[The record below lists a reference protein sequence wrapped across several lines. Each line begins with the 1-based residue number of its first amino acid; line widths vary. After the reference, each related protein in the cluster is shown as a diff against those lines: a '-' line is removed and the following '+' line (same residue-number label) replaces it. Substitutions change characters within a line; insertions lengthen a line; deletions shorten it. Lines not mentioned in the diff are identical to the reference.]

1 MRFAI
6 AALAAGRLLAEESAP
21 PRESQLDQWGDLQD
35 TFDLVG
41 LKESKRTAALAHRV
55 TEHDSPAAERAADK
69 LSALEASSQWGVLTK
84 EPTSKPTS
92 KSGDNPAAEAAADQ
106 LSELEAVSTMGHYD
120 AGPSRGT
127 LLQAKGHASVHGT
140 DASDSWGSIQHSIAA
155 LAKHPREVH
164 QFLQKK
170 RDAGMCDECLANGQ
184 DYCISTEACV
194 ERGTA
199 VCQNPDDRVTAA
211 AEEESTTPEDVKD
224 VEPLQPPLQGCPS
237 WLKEPMLVNAHAM
250 HAAMIGQNDGES
262 EFAEGRR
269 TYGSRGN
276 AESVPGV

>member
-55 TEHDSPAAERAADK
+55 TEH
-69 LSALEASSQWGVLTK
+69 
-84 EPTSKPTS
+84 
-92 KSGDNPAAEAAADQ
+92 DNPAAEAAADQ